1 MTDSEFEEVKK
12 HCKLGAE
19 TLLIAKNK
27 LEFETF
33 LDMALE
39 IVSYHHEKWD
49 GTGYPYM
56 IKGEE
61 IPLSARIMAL
71 ADVYDALVS
80 DRVYKK
86 AYSHVIAVE
95 IIEESSGKHFDPQ
108 LVEIF
113 LSVSDKLE
121 KISIKFND
129 TNHTKNDF

>member
-1 MTDSEFEEVKK
+1 V
-12 HCKLGAE
+12 
-19 TLLIAKNK
+19 IAKNK